1 VLVLPAKSP
10 ISNSIANA
18 LGGPEDWDF
27 LIPPIWIMTD
37 PRAKSRPRFRVR
49 DLSKLSDSQRSGYS
63 ANQLAKGFEVNSYNT
78 SGGAEG
84 VVRSAV
90 LRLREG
96 KLPHAGAIRM
106 DVLFAIRRPRWAAK
120 RTDRLYLSF
129 RPPDFDN
136 LLKLVVDALNTTKA
150 HGPGLWLDDRQI
162 VGVNTAKTYAEQ
174 GDDAHIEMAIYA
186 LKADLEQ
193 S

>member
-1 VLVLPAKSP
+1 MPVLPARSP
-10 ISNSIANA
+10 ISDSIANA
-18 LGGPEDWDF
+18 LGGTGEWDF

-37 PRAKSRPRFRVR
+37 PRAKPRPRFRVR
-49 DLSKLSDSQRSGYS
+49 DLSKLSDSQRAGYS
-63 ANQLAKGFEVNSYNT
+63 ANKLAKGFEVNSYNT

-84 VVRSAV
+84 ALRSAV

-96 KLPHAGAIRM
+96 KAPHSGPIRM
-106 DVLFAIRRPRWAAK
+106 DVLFAIRRPKWAAR

-129 RPPDFDN
+129 RPDFDN

-162 VGVNTAKTYAEQ
+162 VGVNTAKTYAQQ
-174 GDDAHIEMAIYA
+174 GDDPHIEMAIYA
-186 LKADLEQ
+186 LKSDLEQ
-193 S
+193 T